1 MLILRRLRFFAM
13 FFSDFLNFEYKMTI
27 PYSLISSVR
36 DFNPQLLVVRASRTL
51 VSEKYQT
58 VGMDTGTFDGQIEIV
73 VIVALVEDE
82 LLYVLRDSDPVF
94 SGGRVVSASKE
105 AAGTQQVVVRN
116 VIQIAIVQYR
126 LYAQSRWL
134 SEDFLRGVVVA
145 DDEFGAVDDHPV
157 VIGGEFVADIGQ
169 AYQSSDTAGGLKK
182 QLPDIGGVSV

>member
-1 MLILRRLRFFAM
+1 
-13 FFSDFLNFEYKMTI
+13 
-27 PYSLISSVR
+27 
-36 DFNPQLLVVRASRTL
+36 
-51 VSEKYQT
+51 
-58 VGMDTGTFDGQIEIV
+58 MDTGTFDGQIEIV

-94 SGGRVVSASKE
+94 SGGRVVSASEE

-126 LYAQSRWL
+126 LYAQSRRL

-145 DDEFGAVDDHPV
+145 DDEFGAVDDHTV